1 MLRDAGTLASRHR
14 RRRDGPFARSE
25 ATRERGYDATGGV
38 DPERL
43 PRLLLE
49 WLIGSGRLLR
59 HLPRSSLPLEALVGD
74 LDSFTRS
81 TWRDLEQAHQ
91 LDAEL
96 MRLQAVERASRA
108 ADDAGLA
115 PRERD
120 RRLAQDEIATNHGFP
135 SWNRLR
141 VSPRGRQFA
150 AQIASARE
158 RLARA
163 KRMREAWFS
172 PSSILWKDG
181 DGHRPVKD
189 ALDKMLA
196 FLGRH
201 VPETLR

>member
-1 MLRDAGTLASRHR
+1 AGTLASRHR

-81 TWRDLEQAHQ
+81 TWRDLEQA
-91 LDAEL
+91 
-96 MRLQAVERASRA
+96 
-108 ADDAGLA
+108 
-115 PRERD
+115 
-120 RRLAQDEIATNHGFP
+120 
-135 SWNRLR
+135 
-141 VSPRGRQFA
+141 
-150 AQIASARE
+150 
-158 RLARA
+158 

-172 PSSILWKDG
+172 PSSILRKDG